1 MYLFSEKKMKNFM
14 FFQTSF
20 WRLKTHLPENEVF
33 KKIFFKKIHTH
44 IFCVCGKKIILV
56 LKKSFKVL
64 KSFPEIL
71 NF

>member
-14 FFQTSF
+14 FFLTRV
-20 WRLKTHLPENEVF
+20 WRLKIHLTENEVF

-56 LKKSFKVL
+56 FKKVL
-64 KSFPEIL
+64 KFLKTFPEIL